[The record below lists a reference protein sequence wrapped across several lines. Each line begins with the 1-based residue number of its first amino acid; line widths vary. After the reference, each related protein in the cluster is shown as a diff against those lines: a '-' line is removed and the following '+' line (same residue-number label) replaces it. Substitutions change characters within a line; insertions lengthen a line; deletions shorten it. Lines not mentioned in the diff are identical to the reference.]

1 MRTERD
7 AASGTGTA
15 GTGSGEERL
24 RALALRLARACRRV
38 VQGCLREEEWRDA
51 DEEFCRVIL
60 VGLREAVDGS
70 GHRNQ
75 V

>member
-1 MRTERD
+1 MQKARTRKP
-7 AASGTGTA
+7 ATGTDA
-15 GTGSGEERL
+15 GDDRL
-24 RALALRLARACRRV
+24 HALAIRMARACRRV

-60 VGLREAVDGS
+60 AGLREAVDGS

-75 V
+75 A